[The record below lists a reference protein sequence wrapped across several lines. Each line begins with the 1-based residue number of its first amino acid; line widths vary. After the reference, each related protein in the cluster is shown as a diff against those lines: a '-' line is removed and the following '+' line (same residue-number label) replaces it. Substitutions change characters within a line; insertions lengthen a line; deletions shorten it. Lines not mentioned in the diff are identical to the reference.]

1 MIYGELFRAFFKIGL
16 FGFGGGMAI
25 IQLIFESIGH
35 FVAITPGAFA
45 DIVAVAQ
52 VTPGPVAI
60 NTATYIGYES
70 AGVLGSLVATI
81 AVAMPAFF
89 IIAIVSRM
97 VEKYK
102 GSRVIQGGL
111 EGIRPATLGMIA
123 TALITIGTP
132 AFLTDRQLGSN
143 ISALAGILPHGVD
156 VISIVLCIATVVAIG
171 KFKMK
176 PFRVLII
183 MGCIGALLGV

>member
-1 MIYGELFRAFFKIGL
+1 MIYGKLFWAFFKIGL

-25 IQLIFESIGH
+25 ISLIYDSIIH
-35 FVAITPGAFA
+35 FVAITPASFA
-45 DIVAVAQ
+45 NIVAIAQ

-60 NTATYIGYES
+60 NTATYVGYES
-70 AGVLGSLVATI
+70 AGVLGSLVSTV
-81 AVAMPAFF
+81 AVAVPAFI

-97 VEKYK
+97 VERYK
-102 GSRVIQGGL
+102 DSRVIQGGL
-111 EGIRPATLGMIA
+111 EGIRPATMGMIA
-123 TALITIGTP
+123 SAALTIGAPT
-132 AFLTDRQLGSN
+132 FLTDSPLGAN
-143 ISALAGILPHGVD
+143 IGALSSIIPDGVD
-156 VISIVLCIATVVAIG
+156 IISILLCAATVVAIG